1 MKLSVYDRIPFLYV
15 YYKNVF
21 LYIYIYITPYYITNL
36 MTKLYNYIILYV
48 LILGWMIHKLER
60 RLLGEIST
68 SSNMQMIPP

>member
-1 MKLSVYDRIPFLYV
+1 MTGSHFYMYTIKMY
-15 YYKNVF
+15 
-21 LYIYIYITPYYITNL
+21 YIYIYITLYYITNL
-36 MTKLYNYIILYV
+36 MTKLYNYIILDV